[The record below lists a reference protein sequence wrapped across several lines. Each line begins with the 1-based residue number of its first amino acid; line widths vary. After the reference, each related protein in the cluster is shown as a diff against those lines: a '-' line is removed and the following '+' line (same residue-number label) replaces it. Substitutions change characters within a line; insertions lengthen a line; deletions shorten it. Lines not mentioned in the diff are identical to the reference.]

1 MCFIDLFQ
9 VRELA
14 KINAAKIRK
23 AVKEEHQNQI
33 QKLANEVKV
42 RAYNQCILLQSVVLN
57 PNVVNPKKTVIRTE
71 MARNRPSSIKSIFL
85 IKCESFY

>member
-1 MCFIDLFQ
+1 MCFIDLLQ

-42 RAYNQCILLQSVVLN
+42 RAYNQYMYSI
-57 PNVVNPKKTVIRTE
+57 TVRS
-71 MARNRPSSIKSIFL
+71 A
-85 IKCESFY
+85 